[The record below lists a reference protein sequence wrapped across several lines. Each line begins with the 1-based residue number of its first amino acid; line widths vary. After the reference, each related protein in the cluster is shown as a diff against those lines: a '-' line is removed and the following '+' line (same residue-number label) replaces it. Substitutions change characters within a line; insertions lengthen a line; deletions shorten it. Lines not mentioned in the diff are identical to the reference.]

1 MCWSKGCVKTVVD
14 GLLSSAVST
23 ITRLEP
29 GGDWSSL
36 RPRALWHSGPIRLER
51 TASSFPPW
59 IGLLLPEADSSSAPS
74 WLYPLCQE
82 PRGIDR
88 DLAKTPGKGTAP
100 QRALCAAFLSIA
112 GHIRC
117 CLLLET
123 RAIAGQIL
131 NEKQSKVKGNRSPEL
146 NRGFSKTFALHV
158 VSVSLTLS
166 DLAKA
171 ENQSIALSTDII
183 SQRLGTHRPL

>member
-1 MCWSKGCVKTVVD
+1 MDCCPVRYPQSPVWSPVETGAHLDHAPFGTPAP
-14 GLLSSAVST
+14 SAS
-23 ITRLEP
+23 RGQP
-29 GGDWSSL
+29 
-36 RPRALWHSGPIRLER
+36 
-51 TASSFPPW
+51 SSFPPW
-59 IGLLLPEADSSSAPS
+59 IGLLLPEADSSSAPA